1 MNYFGDQTIA
11 DFIDGDYFEHYG
23 RGHLDGGHSGRYPW
37 GSGEDPFQHADDF
50 VNYISKLR
58 KDGKSD
64 VEIAEELGF
73 TDKHNKPSVS
83 ELKVAYSAAQHEA
96 DLSQIAKAQKL
107 KEDGWSNS
115 AIAKEMGWPNESTVR
130 SKLDEAHI
138 AKIAKA
144 RNIANDIESII
155 DEKGMVDIGTGVEQ
169 LAMINCTPSKMDEVI
184 YLLQKDGYPVYS
196 GRIPQVTNKNLKTT
210 QKVAC
215 PPGTPFKDIY
225 QYDKV
230 TTLEDYVVQD
240 DGTGNE
246 RLAKKFEFP
255 PSLDLDRL
263 DIRYA
268 NEGGIEKDGLIEIRR
283 GVKDLD
289 LGKSRYAQVRILVDD
304 DKYLKGMAVYADDL
318 PEGKDVRFNSNKM
331 PGTPMNEVL
340 KEVKTVKDP
349 KTGKQVIDK
358 ENPFGSLIKEKGGQS
373 YYIDDDGTSKLS
385 LINKTREED
394 EWTEW
399 KDGLPAQFLAKQNKN
414 LIKRQ
419 LDLSIADKR
428 DQYETLKSLDNPTVK
443 KYFLESF
450 AEECDD
456 MALHL
461 KAAALP
467 RQKWHVILPIDT
479 LKDNE
484 IYAPQ
489 YEEGTQVALVRF
501 PHGGTFEIPI
511 CTVNNKNRMGKKMI
525 GNDSIDAIGIPGKI
539 AQRLSGADFDGDTAM
554 VIPITDKVKIMSKDR
569 TGAFEDLEGF
579 EGKIEY
585 PHVEGAKIMTKAN
598 LQKQMGSITNLI
610 TDMTIKG
617 ATDEELVRAVKHS
630 MVIVDAPK
638 HKLDYE
644 RSAKDFGIKELKEKY
659 QLREEV
665 DENGVVHRHTG
676 SSTIISRAK
685 SQTSIKQR
693 QGQPKIDPETG
704 ELIYKESGRF
714 KLKKNPDGTYSTT
727 NIPATQK
734 SYAMNDVKD
743 AYELVSDGQHPV
755 ELLYA
760 DYANRMKALANEA
773 RKEYAYNTPTLTYSK
788 EANDEYKEQVDH
800 LKSQLT
806 ISKLN
811 APREREAQR
820 IANARLKALEAD
832 NPDLKD
838 DKKER
843 GKTAQRL
850 LSNARLEVGA
860 KRNEIKI
867 TPKDWEAIQKG
878 AIHDSTLREI
888 LQYSDKKQVREYA
901 MPKEQ
906 KTVPASR
913 ISKMKAMVASG
924 FTLNEIAEECNVS
937 PATVKKYTSLKNEK
951 EVNE

>member
-11 DFIDGDYFEHYG
+11 DFIDGDYLEHYG
-23 RGHLDGGHSGRYPW
+23 RGHEDGGHSGRYPW

-50 VNYISKLR
+50 VNYISRLR

-73 TDKHNKPSVS
+73 TDKYNKPSAS

-130 SKLDEAHI
+130 SKLDEAHV

-169 LAMINCTPSKMDEVI
+169 LAMINCTPSKMDEVVF
-184 YLLQKDGYPVYS
+184 LLQKDGYPVYS
-196 GRIPQVTNKNLKTT
+196 GRIPQVTNKDLKTT

-240 DGTGNE
+240 DGSGKE
-246 RLAKKFEFP
+246 RLVKGFEFP
-255 PSLDLDRL
+255 PSLDPSRL
-263 DIRYA
+263 QIVYGD
-268 NEGGIEKDGLIEIRR
+268 EGGTDKDGLIELRR
-283 GVKDLD
+283 DVKDLN
-289 LGKSRYAQVRILVDD
+289 LGDSRYAQVRILVDND
-304 DKYLKGMAVYADDL
+304 RYLKGMAAYADDL
-318 PEGKDVRFNSNKM
+318 PDGIDVRFNTNKRT
-331 PGTPMNEVL
+331 GTPMRDVL
-340 KEVKTVKDP
+340 KKVKTVKDP
-349 KTGKQVIDK
+349 ETGEDVIDK
-358 ENPFGSLIKEKGGQS
+358 ENPFGALIKVNGGQS
-373 YYIDDDGTSKLS
+373 RYEDENGESKLS

-394 EWTEW
+394 EWTDF
-399 KDGLPAQFLAKQNKN
+399 KDSLPAQFLSKQNKS
-414 LIKRQ
+414 LVKKQ
-419 LDLSIADKR
+419 LALSVADKQ
-428 DQYETLKSLDNPTVK
+428 DQYETLKSLENPTVK

-450 AEECDD
+450 ADECDD
-456 MALHL
+456 AALHL
-461 KAAALP
+461 KAAAFP
-467 RQKWHVILPIDT
+467 RQKWHVILPLNT
-479 LKDNE
+479 LKDDE

-489 YEEGTQVALVRF
+489 YDEGTQVALVRY
-501 PHGGTFEIPI
+501 PHAGTFEIPI
-511 CTVNNKNRMGKKMI
+511 CTVNHKNRLGRKMI
-525 GNDSIDAIGIPGKI
+525 GTDSVDAVGISGKT
-539 AQRLSGADFDGDTAM
+539 AQRLSGADFDGDTVM
-554 VIPITDKVKIMSKDR
+554 VIPITDRVKVMSKPL
-569 TGAFEDLEGF
+569 FKDLEGF
-579 EGKIEY
+579 DPSIEY
-585 PHVEGAKIMTKAN
+585 PHVEGAKVMRKEN
-598 LQKQMGSITNLI
+598 VQKEMGSISNLI

-617 ATDEELVRAVKHS
+617 ATEDELVRAVKHS
-630 MVIVDAPK
+630 MVVIDAYK
-638 HKLDYE
+638 KELDYT
-644 RSAKDFGIKELKEKY
+644 RSAKDNDIIALKEKY
-659 QLREEV
+659 QLREEI
-665 DENGVVHRHTG
+665 DEDGKLHRHTG
-676 SSTIISRAK
+676 ASTIVSKAK

-727 NIPATQK
+727 DIPATQK

-743 AYELVSDGQHPV
+743 AYELVSDGQHPI
-755 ELLYA
+755 ELMYA
-760 DYANRMKALANEA
+760 DYANKMKALANEA
-773 RKEYAYNTPTLTYSK
+773 RKEYAYNTPRLEYSK
-788 EANDEYKEQVDH
+788 EANSEYSEEVHH
-800 LKSQLT
+800 LTSQLT
-806 ISKLN
+806 LSKLN

-820 IANARLKALEAD
+820 IANARLKALMTD

-838 DKKER
+838 DKKEK

-850 LSNARLEVGA
+850 LTNARLEVGA
-860 KRNEIKI
+860 KRNEIDI

-888 LQYSDKKQVREYA
+888 LQYSNKKKIREYA

-906 KTVPASR
+906 KTIPASR
-913 ISKMKAMVASG
+913 ITKMRAMVASG
-924 FTLNEIAEECNVS
+924 FTLAEIAEECNVS
-937 PATVKKYTSLKNEK
+937 PSTVKRYTSLKNDK
-951 EVNE
+951 EVND